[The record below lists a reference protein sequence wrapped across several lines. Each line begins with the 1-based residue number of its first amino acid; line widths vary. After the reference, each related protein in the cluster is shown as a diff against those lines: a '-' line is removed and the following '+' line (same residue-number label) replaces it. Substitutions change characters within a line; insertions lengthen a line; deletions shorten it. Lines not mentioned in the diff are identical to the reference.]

1 MIRKAEI
8 DRLTNHIDQVPG
20 KFLALSEEQRLR
32 KPAPGKWSP
41 QEILGHLIDSALNN
55 LRRFTEIQFL
65 PQPFTVIGYQQDHLV
80 TVNHYQQLPAAHL
93 LPLWQQLNRQIVY
106 VISGISSD
114 KLALTVIVSPGE
126 TKTLEWLII
135 DYIDHMEH
143 HLKQMF
149 GNVLT

>member
-8 DRLTNHIDQVPG
+8 DRLNTHIENVPVH
-20 KFLALSEEQRLR
+20 FMALTEEQRLR
-32 KPAPGKWSP
+32 KPAPNKWSR
-41 QEILGHLIDSALNN
+41 QEIMGHLIDSALNN

-80 TVNHYQQLPAAHL
+80 TINHYQQLPPAHIL
-93 LPLWQQLNRQIVY
+93 ALWQLLNRQIIY
-106 VISGISSD
+106 VINEISD
-114 KLALTVIVSPGE
+114 EQLAIEIIAAGE

-143 HLKQMF
+143 HLKQIF
-149 GNVLT
+149 GNI